1 MPETRTIALAL
12 ALVGTTLAGLA
23 PATAQVR
30 VMNAQGDNA
39 SSNTLPRPRPP
50 RDWSE
55 EDLPVSIF
63 TMQTNLQLFEVR
75 QDIAATATWLGPGPN
90 DINTILAGKNDG
102 WLDELRSEARAL
114 AGRLYDLAPAPCGMP
129 DPGGDPGPGID
140 FASWTRDAGS
150 PGVAGDDLNYDNR
163 GHFVINL
170 WPVVQ
175 VGNEFFAEIPYTF
188 SDFMIASFITGG
200 GDDAEA
206 VNAFRGV
213 ANAFVVM
220 LILEQELPVRFVG
233 FNPNIHNPAAILI
246 FESVGTGESGAG
258 NAVSRIGRGSGIG
271 AEPTTMTHNSWQ
283 NFPSLVRSL
292 GFVMGLDW
300 EQRNP
305 VRDQYIDVDFTAIP
319 PFGFPTPIGP
329 ANGLLGPGIPFT
341 ISPLGFADSGP
352 IFYDTTATVTTVVGE
367 GPCAFDLDSI
377 MLLRPFDLISIEP
390 AYVIRDPYRYVD
402 FNGDNV
408 VDTTP
413 GGPDDRMF
421 NQPNP
426 IFFSECDRVTIGT
439 LYATDDGP
447 GSGWFFGQ
455 DEFCPH
461 DVNQDGI
468 QDSRDIRAFLELF
481 QVQSASTDLAPPF
494 GQWTQEDLLAFT
506 TTFVPGICSPTGPP
520 DPFNRPNNFWPD

>member
-1 MPETRTIALAL
+1 MSRLHTSALIIALA
-12 ALVGTTLAGLA
+12 GTTLVGLA
-23 PATAQVR
+23 PASAQLR
-30 VMNAQGDNA
+30 VLNAQGDH
-39 SSNTLPRPRPP
+39 SSATTPPRPRPP
-50 RDWSE
+50 RDWNPD
-55 EDLPVSIF
+55 DLPVSVW
-63 TMQTNLQLFEVR
+63 TMQTNLQLFEIR
-75 QDIAATATWLGPGPN
+75 QEIAGTATWLGPGPD

-102 WLDELRSEARAL
+102 WLDELRAEVLAIARQRYEVGASSTGL
-114 AGRLYDLAPAPCGMP
+114 
-129 DPGGDPGPGID
+129 PGFDGDPSPGFD
-140 FASWTRDAGS
+140 FASWNQDAGS
-150 PGVAGDDLNYDNR
+150 SGVAPGDLNHDNR

-175 VGNEFFAEIPYTF
+175 AGNDLIAEVPYTF
-188 SDFMIASFITGG
+188 SDFMVTSFVAGG
-200 GDDAEA
+200 GDADAE
-206 VNAFRGV
+206 NAFRGV

-233 FNPNIHNPAAILI
+233 FNPNIHNPSAILL

-258 NAVSRIGRGSGIG
+258 NAVNRIGRGSGIG
-271 AEPTTMTHNSWQ
+271 AEPTTLTHNSWQ
-283 NFPSLVRSL
+283 NFPSLVRSF
-292 GFVMGLDW
+292 GFVLGLDW

-305 VRDQYIDVDFTAIP
+305 VRDDYIDVNFAAIP

-329 ANGLLGPGIPFT
+329 ANGLLGPGIPAT

-352 IFYDTTATVTTVVGE
+352 IYYDLTATITTVVGDNA
-367 GPCAFDLDSI
+367 CSFDLDSI

-426 IFFSECDRVTIGT
+426 IFFSECDRVTIAS

-461 DVNQDGI
+461 DVTQDGV
-468 QDSRDIRAFLELF
+468 QDSRDIRAFVELF
-481 QVQSASTDLAPPF
+481 QARSPAADLAAPF
-494 GQWTQEDLLAFT
+494 GEWNQADLLAFT
-506 TTFVPGICSPTGPP
+506 TTFVPGYCFPGSPP
-520 DPFNRPNNFWPD
+520 DPFNRPTTFWPD